1 MASIRKRGK
10 GYQITVSNGRKPDG
24 TQIVE
29 TATFIPDPDKTEKEG
44 AGSICYEVRRPGEK
58 RHLSGWRKNHL

>member
-29 TATFIPDPDKTEKEG
+29 TATFIPDPYKTEKQ
-44 AGSICYEVRRPGEK
+44 
-58 RHLSGWRKNHL
+58 KNTY